1 MQIFFW
7 NFSYH
12 LLQNKILET
21 NLHSH
26 IYQGRLVPLL
36 PHQHQEEG
44 GLHQVVNIVGL
55 HQLIVKMDHLPLDN
69 KVEAVI
75 LKGKDIHHNKE
86 VEDKILW

>member
-1 MQIFFW
+1 MHFFL

-12 LLQNKILET
+12 LPQNKILET
-21 NLHSH
+21 NQLSH

-36 PHQHQEEG
+36 PHHPQE
-44 GLHQVVNIVGL
+44 GL

-75 LKGKDIHHNKE
+75 LKGKDIHNSKE
-86 VEDKILW
+86 VEVKIL